1 MAEAPAFKHA
11 FNDGFRCLIVADGF
25 YEWQQ
30 TDKGKQPFWIHR
42 AEREPFAFAGLW
54 ARAKGADGSK
64 LYSCSIVTCAP
75 SEQIAPIHD
84 RMPVILDREDE
95 AGWLDRET
103 PGDEL
108 MAMLQPTDEL
118 LTEVNEAVNSVRE
131 DGPHLLD
138 PPLQLF

>member
-1 MAEAPAFKHA
+1 M
-11 FNDGFRCLIVADGF
+11 
-25 YEWQQ
+25 
-30 TDKGKQPFWIHR
+30 
-42 AEREPFAFAGLW
+42 W
-54 ARAKGADGSK
+54 ARAKGADESK

-108 MAMLQPTDEL
+108 MAMLQPADEL
-118 LTEVNEAVNSVRE
+118 ELTEVNEAVNSVRE